1 MFRTERALL
10 FAAALAAT
18 SLLAGPALAQTES
31 KFSGLK
37 MSGDEPIQ
45 IESDKLEVREQENM
59 AVFSGNVTVVQGKT
73 LLKAGSLTVYYVKG
87 SGSST
92 TGSAAI
98 DRLVVSNTVYVQSD
112 DQIATGDKGTF
123 DMKSEILVLSGKQVV
138 LTQGENIL
146 KGCTLTVDMKSE
158 KAKLE
163 PCAGGRVVTVM
174 QPKSAQQPAQGQ

>member
-1 MFRTERALL
+1 MFRTDRALL
-10 FAAALAAT
+10 FAAALAAIP
-18 SLLAGPALAQTES
+18 LVAAPALAQQTQS

-73 LLKAGSLTVYYVKG
+73 LLKAGNLTVYYVEG

-112 DQIATGDKGTF
+112 DQIAT
-123 DMKSEILVLSGKQVV
+123 SLNRSH
-138 LTQGENIL
+138 
-146 KGCTLTVDMKSE
+146 S
-158 KAKLE
+158 
-163 PCAGGRVVTVM
+163 R
-174 QPKSAQQPAQGQ
+174 